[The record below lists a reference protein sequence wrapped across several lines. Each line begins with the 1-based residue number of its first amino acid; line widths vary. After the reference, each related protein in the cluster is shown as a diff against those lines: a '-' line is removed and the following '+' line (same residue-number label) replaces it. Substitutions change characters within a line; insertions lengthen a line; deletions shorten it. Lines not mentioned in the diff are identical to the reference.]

1 MENCTKF
8 DPEEAIQ
15 GDLPVIDTS
24 KKHLPSLTDAAWR
37 ALRASNKPFQYFLR
51 SGVLTQIN
59 NDSDGTPVFR
69 ILNIDRL
76 TAVMARAAHWEKR
89 LKEGGSASV
98 FPLPQVIRDMLASPD
113 PGLPCVDAMA
123 EIPVLTPQGKI
134 LFGNGYDPDSRIF
147 LQSNIQIRP
156 IPEQPSQKEIDEAV
170 GWIQEPLMDFPFE
183 SDADKAHAIALLLL
197 GFVRPFIKGSTPLHL
212 LVAPTPGTG
221 KSLLA
226 DVLLTPAHG
235 SNKGVVTAANDDN
248 EWRKRLSA
256 QFREGRPVIN
266 IDNIKHPLDS
276 GTLAA
281 ALTANTWEDRLL
293 GSTEMIH
300 VPVRCAWVATGNNV
314 MLSSELARR
323 TVLIRLDPKVE
334 TPEDR
339 EGFLIPNLPEW
350 VRNHRGD
357 LVWAALTLVNAWLQE
372 GKPKPEVSPLGSFE
386 EWSHTIGGILEI
398 AGIDGFLKNRREL
411 YAEADF
417 EGQAWKAFV
426 GAWWDQYSARTVK
439 VSDLFEIAN
448 SIEGLPLGNGNEQAR
463 KTALGKRLASQRNRI
478 IGGHRINRAGSGHGG
493 SILWNIL
500 PVARPEFTPPTPP
513 SYTEKEPEASS
524 EGGVIVDFGG
534 GPADPTSHPTSKKC
548 WH

>member
-1 MENCTKF
+1 VENYTKLN
-8 DPEEAIQ
+8 PEEAIHEV

-37 ALRASNKPFQYFLR
+37 ALRASNKPLQYFLR

-59 NDSDGTPVFR
+59 NDSIGTPVFR
-69 ILNIDRL
+69 PLNIDRL
-76 TAVMARAAHWEKR
+76 TAVMARSAHWEKR

-113 PGLPCVDAMA
+113 PRLPCVDILV
-123 EIPVLTPQGKI
+123 EIPVLIPQGKI
-134 LFGNGYDPDSRIF
+134 LFDNGYDEDSRIF

-156 IPEQPSQKEIDEAV
+156 IPEKPSQKEINEAV
-170 GWIQEPLMDFPFE
+170 GWIQEPLTNFPFE
-183 SDADKAHAIALLLL
+183 SDVDKAHAIALLLL
-197 GFVRPFIKGSTPLHL
+197 GFVRPFIKGATPLYL
-212 LVAPTPGTG
+212 LDAPTPGTG

-226 DVLLTPAHG
+226 DVLLTPAYG
-235 SNKGVVTAANDDN
+235 SNKGIVTAANDDD

-266 IDNIKHPLDS
+266 IDNIKRPLDS

-281 ALTANTWEDRLL
+281 ALTAHTWEDRLL
-293 GSTEMIH
+293 GSTEMIR

-323 TVLIRLDPKVE
+323 TVRIRLDPKVE

-339 EGFLIPNLPEW
+339 EGFLIPNLLEW
-350 VRNHRGD
+350 IRDHRAD
-357 LVWAALTLVNAWLQE
+357 LVWAALTLVNAWLHA

-411 YAEADF
+411 YTEADF
-417 EGQAWKAFV
+417 EGQAWRAFV
-426 GAWWDQYSARTVK
+426 SAWWEQYSTRTVK
-439 VSDLFEIAN
+439 VSNLFEIAD

-463 KTALGKRLASQRNRI
+463 KTALGKRLACQRNRI
-478 IGGHRINRAGSGHGG
+478 IGGHRINRSGSGHGG
-493 SILWNIL
+493 SILWNIF
-500 PVARPEFTPPTPP
+500 PVAIPEITPP
-513 SYTEKEPEASS
+513 SPPPYTEKEPEPSS
-524 EGGVIVDFGG
+524 EGGFIVGFGEV
-534 GPADPTSHPTSKKC
+534 PDN
-548 WH
+548 